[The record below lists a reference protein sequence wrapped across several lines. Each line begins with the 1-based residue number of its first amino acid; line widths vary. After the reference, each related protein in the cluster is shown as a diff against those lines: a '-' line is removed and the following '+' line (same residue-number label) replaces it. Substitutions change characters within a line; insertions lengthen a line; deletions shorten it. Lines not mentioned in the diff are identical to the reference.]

1 VTVDERLTDTLRSLG
16 FAEQALRNEIVEARK
31 GERTFARMGG
41 GILVTFMTY
50 PSGEIRESHSH
61 PEFRITFV
69 RSGQGV
75 FDLEGAKKEVAS
87 GDVIVTLPN
96 QQHALAVKGEK
107 ALGLCELVIDS
118 SLGAH

>member
-1 VTVDERLTDTLRSLG
+1 MMDERLTDTLRSLG

-31 GERTFARMGG
+31 GDRTYTRMGRR
-41 GILVTFMTY
+41 ILVTFMTY

-69 RSGQGV
+69 RSGQAV
-75 FDLEGAKKEVAS
+75 FNLEGGKKEVAS

-96 QQHALAVKGEK
+96 QHHALAVQGEE
-107 ALGLCELVIDS
+107 ALGICELIIDS
-118 SLGAH
+118 SVGGH